1 MSCDCNQAV
10 CLVMQA
16 QHDYLQGNYPVVRED
31 ASQMCALQMQ
41 ADAGPTILDQSDG
54 LEPYLE
60 KFIVR
65 QVWYHFVT
73 VRQVWYHCATVRHV
87 WYHLVAVRQR
97 PPIYQNRMVVWYGI
111 PLWLTGRYDSV
122 V

>member
-1 MSCDCNQAV
+1 MV
-10 CLVMQA
+10 LQA

-65 QVWYHFVT
+65 QVWHYLMIVW
-73 VRQVWYHCATVRHV
+73 QVWYCRMIEQHCFDF
-87 WYHLVAVRQR
+87 
-97 PPIYQNRMVVWYGI
+97 P
-111 PLWLTGRYDSV
+111 
-122 V
+122 